1 MSGADEAPRLAHL
14 LHRIYQDLDDRGYP
28 GAPAVLRG
36 AQVLATAAGHATT
49 DDGCRGCGAELNQ
62 PATGR
67 RRVWC
72 SEPCRRRHRP

>member
-1 MSGADEAPRLAHL
+1 MSADLARRLAL
-14 LHRIYQDLDDRGYP
+14 VASDLDGRGYP
-28 GAPAVLRG
+28 
-36 AQVLATAAGHATT
+36 AAGIIRQAARALLEAPEDT
-49 DDGCRGCGAELNQ
+49 DDGCRGGGVDLDQ